1 MIAGV
6 RCTGD
11 TGTAAVDTTG
21 RQGHTMA
28 AIEIH
33 DLTKRYGDLTALEG
47 LSLSVPE
54 GELFGLLG
62 PNGSG
67 KTTTI
72 EILTGQLDP
81 TSGTASV
88 LGHDPIED
96 SLAVREAVGILPERE
111 DPPSFLTPRE
121 YLQFVGDVRGFGG
134 VDDRIDEW
142 ADRLGFVEHL
152 DTLSTDLSEG
162 ERQRVMLAQAF
173 IHEPELVFIDEP
185 LVNLDPIMQ
194 AEVKDHMREYC
205 ERGNTLFLSTHF
217 LEVAEELCTSVG
229 IVRDGTLV
237 AERDPREMAP
247 DEQLLNHFRSEV
259 QAAAR
264 RDGAIGGD
272 DDGNST
278 SETVDATAE
287 FDA

>member
-1 MIAGV
+1 M
-6 RCTGD
+6 T
-11 TGTAAVDTTG
+11 
-21 RQGHTMA
+21 
-28 AIEIH
+28 AIETH
-33 DLTKRYGDLTALEG
+33 DLTKRYGDATALDG

-81 TSGTASV
+81 TEGTAEV
-88 LGHDPIED
+88 LGSDPVD
-96 SLAVREAVGILPERE
+96 DALSVREAVGILPERE

-121 YLQFVGDVRGFGG
+121 YLQFVGDVRGFSAA
-134 VDDRIDEW
+134 DDRIAEW
-142 ADRLGFVEHL
+142 ADRLGFVDEL

-173 IHEPELVFIDEP
+173 IHEPDLVFIDEP

-194 AEVKDHMREYC
+194 AEVKDHMRDYC

-217 LEVAEELCTSVG
+217 LEVAEELCTGVG
-229 IVRDGTLV
+229 IIRDGELV
-237 AERDPREMAP
+237 AERDPRDLAP
-247 DEQLLNHFRSEV
+247 DEELLDYFRREV
-259 QAAAR
+259 EPAAG
-264 RDGAIGGD
+264 DGAAP
-272 DDGNST
+272 T
-278 SETVDATAE
+278 PDAAGE
-287 FDA
+287 PQP